1 MIRRAEPHIHSKLE
15 EMIRG
20 DLDPE
25 VVNAI
30 IMGAQGVR
38 AGRAVK
44 TRGTR
49 GDPQRVVLRRVEQ
62 TRPLDGEETD
72 EISPTGVGA
81 VAAFAGSH
89 LLGIKTVHKRPKM

>member
-1 MIRRAEPHIHSKLE
+1 MMIRRIEPHIHSKLE

-30 IMGAQGVR
+30 IMDVQGVR
-38 AGRAVK
+38 AGLAVK

-49 GDPQRVVLRRVEQ
+49 GDPQGVALRGVE
-62 TRPLDGEETD
+62 
-72 EISPTGVGA
+72 
-81 VAAFAGSH
+81 
-89 LLGIKTVHKRPKM
+89 